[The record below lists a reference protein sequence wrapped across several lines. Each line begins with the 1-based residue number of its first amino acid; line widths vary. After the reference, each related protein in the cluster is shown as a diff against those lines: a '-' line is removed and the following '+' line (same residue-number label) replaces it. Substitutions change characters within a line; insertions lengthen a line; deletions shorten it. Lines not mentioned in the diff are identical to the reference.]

1 MSRLCDAHKCGCTVA
16 AGRFLCA
23 KHWRMVP
30 LTIQQTINRQYRA
43 GRKDF
48 AFLSDPTYLQAC
60 IDAIKHVA
68 TVEGRDIG
76 QDAGNVANYS
86 RLLRV
91 ALKRQQEGGSA

>member
-1 MSRLCDAHKCGCTVA
+1 MSRLCGTLA
-16 AGRFLCA
+16 AGRFLCI
-23 KHWRMVP
+23 KHWRLVP

-68 TVEGRDIG
+68 SVEGHDIG
-76 QDAGNVANYS
+76 QGDVSSYS

-91 ALKRQQEGGSA
+91 ALKRQPEGEVRRV